1 MLASELCLT
10 LSDPVDGRLPGSSVH
25 GILENTGVFSTPRIL
40 EYSNILQYTAR
51 ILEWVLFPSPGD
63 LPDQGSH
70 PDLPHFRQIL
80 YHLGHQESLQ
90 SPRVCSTSCPL
101 SQ

>member
-63 LPDQGSH
+63 LPDQGSNPGLLH
-70 PDLPHFRQIL
+70 GKQIL
-80 YHLGHQESLQ
+80 YCLSYQES
-90 SPRVCSTSCPL
+90 P
-101 SQ
+101 